1 MTTTFEDAR
10 RLILQQASTLGVE
23 RVMLLNAPGRILAEE
38 VVAPSDLPP
47 YDVSA
52 MDGYAVHAAGCQTG
66 TSLKVTGFIPAGGRP
81 SPVVTSGC
89 AVKIMTG
96 APVPAGCDAVVPVE
110 ETAEAEGRVHLR
122 AAITPGQHIRLR
134 GEDVARGDLVIPA
147 GTLIRPPEIS
157 MLASLGR
164 LTVPVYRRAR
174 VAIVSTGDELVEP
187 GMALEPGQI
196 VNSNAF
202 SLAAAVQECGGEPVL
217 LGIARDEWESHEQL
231 FRLGLQ
237 CDALITSA
245 GVSTGDRDLVREVLE
260 ALGVTQLFWKIAM
273 KPGGPTAFGV
283 KGEIPVFSLPGNPVS
298 TMVTFEELV
307 RPALLRMMGHRR
319 VIRPLLKGILQED
332 LRKGGD
338 KTHFL
343 RVQVRVEQ
351 GRYLVSTAG
360 DQRTGT
366 LRTMVQASALAL
378 IPQAATFLPAGSE
391 VDFHLLSD
399 DVLMLDPQTEP
410 ESVEPTFQPK
420 ANACR

>member
-1 MTTTFEDAR
+1 MPTSFEAAR
-10 RLILQQASTLGVE
+10 RLILQHAPPLGVE
-23 RVMLLNAPGRILAEE
+23 RVMLLAAHGRILAEE
-38 VVAPSDLPP
+38 LVAPCDLPP

-52 MDGYAVHAAGCQTG
+52 MDGYAVHAAGCRAG
-66 TSLKVTGFIPAGGRP
+66 TTLKVTGFIPAGGRP

-96 APVPAGCDAVVPVE
+96 APLPAGCDAVVPVE
-110 ETAEAEGRVHLR
+110 ETEESEGRMRLLNPI
-122 AAITPGQHIRLR
+122 ATGQHIRLR

-147 GTLIRPPEIS
+147 GSLIRPPEIS
-157 MLASLGR
+157 MLASLGH
-164 LTVPVYRRAR
+164 LTVPVYRKAR

-187 GMALEPGQI
+187 GRALEPGQI

-202 SLAAAVQECGGEPVL
+202 SLAAAVQECGAEPVL
-217 LGIARDEWESHEQL
+217 LGIARDEWQSHHQL
-231 FRLGLQ
+231 FSAGLE

-260 ALGVTQLFWKIAM
+260 ALGVEQQFWKIAM

-283 KGEIPVFSLPGNPVS
+283 KGKVPVFSLPGNPVS

-338 KTHFL
+338 KIHFL
-343 RVQVRVEQ
+343 RVQVRVEE

-378 IPQAATFLPAGSE
+378 IPQEATFLPAGSE
-391 VDFHLLSD
+391 VDFHLLSE
-399 DVLMLDPQTEP
+399 DVLMLEP
-410 ESVEPTFQPK
+410 ETAPKPQPRT
-420 ANACR
+420 NACH

>member
-1 MTTTFEDAR
+1 MPTSFDDAR
-10 RLILQQASTLGVE
+10 RLILQHAPPLGVE
-23 RVMLLNAPGRILAEE
+23 RVMLLDAPGRILAEQ

-52 MDGYAVHAAGCQTG
+52 MDGYAIHAAGCQAG
-66 TSLKVTGFIPAGGRP
+66 TSLRVTGFIPAGGRP

-110 ETAEAEGRVHLR
+110 ETEEAEGRVRLLSPIVQGQHLR
-122 AAITPGQHIRLR
+122 RR

-147 GTLIRPPEIS
+147 GALIRPPEIS
-157 MLASLGR
+157 MLASLGH
-164 LTVPVYRRAR
+164 LTVPVFRRAR

-187 GMALEPGQI
+187 GAALEPGQI

-202 SLAAAVQECGGEPVL
+202 SLAAAVQECGAEPVL

-231 FRLGLQ
+231 FRAGLA

-260 ALGVTQLFWKIAM
+260 ALGVKQLFWKIAM

-283 KGEIPVFSLPGNPVS
+283 KEEVPVFSLPGNPVS

-319 VIRPLLKGILQED
+319 VLRPLLKAILQEEI
-332 LRKGGD
+332 RKEAG
-338 KTHFL
+338 KTLFM
-343 RVQVRVEQ
+343 RVQVTLEE
-351 GRYLVSTAG
+351 GRFLLSTSG
-360 DQRTGT
+360 DQRTST
-366 LRTMVQASALAL
+366 LRTMVRANGLAL
-378 IPQAATFLPAGSE
+378 LPAEATVLAAGSE
-391 VDFHLLSD
+391 VDLHLLND
-399 DVLMLDPQTEP
+399 EVVMLDPFEGRDSCP
-410 ESVEPTFQPK
+410 
-420 ANACR
+420 

>member
-1 MTTTFEDAR
+1 MSTTFEDAR

-52 MDGYAVHAAGCQTG
+52 MDGYAVHAADCPAG
-66 TSLKVTGFIPAGGRP
+66 TSFKVTGFIPAGGRP
-81 SPVVTSGC
+81 SPVVTAGC

-110 ETAEAEGRVHLR
+110 ETEEVDGRVRLL
-122 AAITPGQHIRLR
+122 APVAPGQHIRLR

-283 KGEIPVFSLPGNPVS
+283 RGEVPVFSLPGNPVS

-410 ESVEPTFQPK
+410 DSVESSSQPK

>member
-1 MTTTFEDAR
+1 MPTSFEAAR
-10 RLILQQASTLGVE
+10 RLILDHAPTLGIE
-23 RVMLLNAPGRILAEE
+23 RVMLLSASGRILAEE
-38 VVAPSDLPP
+38 VVAPCDLPP

-52 MDGYAVHAAGCQTG
+52 MDGYAIHAAGCQVGST
-66 TSLKVTGFIPAGGRP
+66 LKVTGFIPAGGRP
-81 SPVVTSGC
+81 SPVVTAGC

-110 ETAEAEGRVHLR
+110 DTEEAEGQVRLR
-122 AAITPGQHIRLR
+122 SPIDPGQHIRLR
-134 GEDVARGDLVIPA
+134 GEDVVRGDIVIAA

-187 GMALEPGQI
+187 GGALEPGQI

-202 SLAAAVQECGGEPVL
+202 SLAAAVQECGAEPVL
-217 LGIARDEWESHEQL
+217 LGIARDEWQSHEQL
-231 FRLGLQ
+231 FRAGLE

-245 GVSTGDRDLVREVLE
+245 GVSAGDRDLVREVLE
-260 ALGVTQLFWKIAM
+260 ALGVKQQFWKIDM

-283 KGEIPVFSLPGNPVS
+283 KGKVPVFSLPGNPVS

-319 VIRPLLKGILQED
+319 VIRPLLKGILLED
-332 LRKGGD
+332 LRKSGG

-378 IPQAATFLPAGSE
+378 IPQEATFLPAGSE
-391 VDFHLLSD
+391 VDLHLLRD
-399 DVLMLDPQTEP
+399 DVVMLDPQSEP
-410 ESVEPTFQPK
+410 ATTPDLSLPRTK
-420 ANACR
+420 ACH

>member
-1 MTTTFEDAR
+1 MSTTFEDAR
-10 RLILQQASTLGVE
+10 RLILQQAPTLGVE

-38 VVAPSDLPP
+38 VVAPCDLPP

-52 MDGYAVHAAGCQTG
+52 MDGYAVHAAGCQAG

-81 SPVVTSGC
+81 APVVTSGC

-110 ETAEAEGRVHLR
+110 ETEETSGRVHLL
-122 AAITPGQHIRLR
+122 APIAPGQHIRLR

-147 GTLIRPPEIS
+147 GSLIRPPEIS

-187 GMALEPGQI
+187 GVALEPGQI

-217 LGIARDEWESHEQL
+217 LGIARDDWQSHEQL
-231 FRLGLQ
+231 FRAGLQ

-260 ALGVTQLFWKIAM
+260 ALGVQQLFWKIAM

-283 KGEIPVFSLPGNPVS
+283 KGEVPVFSLPGNPVS

-319 VIRPLLKGILQED
+319 VIRPLLKGVLQED

-338 KTHFL
+338 KMHFL
-343 RVQVRVEQ
+343 RVQVRVEE

-378 IPQAATFLPAGSE
+378 LPQEATFLPAGSE
-391 VDFHLLSD
+391 VDFHLLSE
-399 DVLMLDPQTEP
+399 DVLMLEP
-410 ESVEPTFQPK
+410 KITLNFQRGTQ
-420 ANACR
+420 AWR

>member
-38 VVAPSDLPP
+38 VVAPCDLPP

-66 TSLKVTGFIPAGGRP
+66 TSLKVTGFIPAGGQP

-110 ETAEAEGRVHLR
+110 ETEETEGRVRLL
-122 AAITPGQHIRLR
+122 APIAPGQHLRLR

-147 GTLIRPPEIS
+147 GSLIRPPEIS
-157 MLASLGR
+157 MLASLGW
-164 LTVPVYRRAR
+164 LTVPVFRRAR

-202 SLAAAVQECGGEPVL
+202 SLAAAVQECGAEPVL

-231 FRLGLQ
+231 FRAGLQ

-273 KPGGPTAFGV
+273 KPGGPTAFGI
-283 KGEIPVFSLPGNPVS
+283 KGEVPVFSLPGNPVS

-410 ESVEPTFQPK
+410 ESVEPTSQPK

>member
-1 MTTTFEDAR
+1 MSTSFDTAR
-10 RLILQQASTLGVE
+10 RLILQHAPPLGVE
-23 RVMLLNAPGRILAEE
+23 RVMLLAAPGRILAEE
-38 VVAPSDLPP
+38 VAAPCDLPP

-52 MDGYAVHAAGCQTG
+52 MDGYAVHAAGCQAG

-110 ETAEAEGRVHLR
+110 ETEELSGVVRLLS
-122 AAITPGQHIRLR
+122 AITPGQHIRLR
-134 GEDVARGDLVIPA
+134 GEDVARGDLVLSA

-174 VAIVSTGDELVEP
+174 VGIVSTGDELVEP

-202 SLAAAVQECGGEPVL
+202 SLAAAVLECGAEPVL
-217 LGIARDEWESHEQL
+217 LGIARDEWQSHKEL
-231 FRLGLQ
+231 FSAGLE

-260 ALGVTQLFWKIAM
+260 ALGVEQQFWKIDM

-283 KGEIPVFSLPGNPVS
+283 KGKVPVFSLPGNPVS

-332 LRKGGD
+332 LRKGGG
-338 KTHFL
+338 KVHFL
-343 RVQVRVEQ
+343 RVQVRVEE

-378 IPQAATFLPAGSE
+378 IPQEATFLPAGSE
-391 VDFHLLSD
+391 VDFHLLSE
-399 DVLMLDPQTEP
+399 DVLMLEPQNTP
-410 ESVEPTFQPK
+410 IPQPR
-420 ANACR
+420 AEACR

>member
-1 MTTTFEDAR
+1 MLTTFETAR
-10 RLILQQASTLGVE
+10 RLILQQAPPLGIE
-23 RVMLLNAPGRILAEE
+23 RVMLLAAPGRILAEE
-38 VVAPSDLPP
+38 VTAPCDLPP

-52 MDGYAVHAAGCQTG
+52 MDGYAVHTTGCQAG
-66 TSLKVTGFIPAGGRP
+66 TSLKITGFIPAGGRP

-110 ETAEAEGRVHLR
+110 ETKEEDGSVRLLAPIVS
-122 AAITPGQHIRLR
+122 GQHIRLR
-134 GEDVARGDLVIPA
+134 GEDVACGDLVIPA
-147 GTLIRPPEIS
+147 GSLIRPPEIS

-164 LTVPVYRRAR
+164 LTVPVFRRAR

-187 GMALEPGQI
+187 GAALEPGQI

-217 LGIARDEWESHEQL
+217 LGIARDEWQSHEQL
-231 FRLGLQ
+231 FRAGLE

-260 ALGVTQLFWKIAM
+260 ALGVKQLFWKIAM
-273 KPGGPTAFGV
+273 KPGGPTAFGI
-283 KGEIPVFSLPGNPVS
+283 KGKVPVFSLPGNPVS

-319 VIRPLLKGILQED
+319 VVRPLLKGILQED

-378 IPQAATFLPAGSE
+378 IPQESTFLPTGSE
-391 VDFHLLSD
+391 VDFHLLSE
-399 DVLMLDPQTEP
+399 DVLMLDPQAAP
-410 ESVEPTFQPK
+410 APTQHPSKPK
-420 ANACR
+420 AKACR